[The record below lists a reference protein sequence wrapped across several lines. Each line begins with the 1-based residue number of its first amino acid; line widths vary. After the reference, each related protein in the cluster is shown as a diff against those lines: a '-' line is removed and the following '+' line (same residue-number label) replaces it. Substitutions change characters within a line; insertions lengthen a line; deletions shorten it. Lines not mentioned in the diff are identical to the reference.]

1 MAKEKGRPTDPDL
14 ARLTA
19 YFNDLPTSPRRTGT
33 LRNLIDGLRD
43 TLLRAVRERGYSVRE
58 LADHLRAQGIAITP
72 STLRQYLGHTR
83 TPSRPGSLHR
93 EPVQGN
99 RSRPLAS
106 PSSHPIHAGE
116 EARSPADRPSLPDA
130 PHADGFP
137 ATAPSRRGTP
147 RTGSGSFIPKEELP
161 LDEWLRQAQARNA
174 EIDRAAMEPA
184 IPPTEQES

>member
-1 MAKEKGRPTDPDL
+1 MAKEKGRPADPDL
-14 ARLTA
+14 ARLNA
-19 YFNDLPTSPRRTGT
+19 YFNDLPASPRRTGT

-83 TPSRPGSLHR
+83 TPSRPGSLHQ

-99 RSRPLAS
+99 RSRPLAG
-106 PSSHPIHAGE
+106 PSHPIRAGE
-116 EARSPADRPSLPDA
+116 EACSPADQPPPVTASR
-130 PHADGFP
+130 ADGFP
-137 ATAPSRRGTP
+137 STAPSRRGTP

-174 EIDRAAMEPA
+174 EIDRATMEPA